1 MKSFGSWFALL
12 LLPLLLA
19 AGCSKLEKNGLYY
32 YYFSNKIYLSERRD
46 LLYIEFIDGISEAEK
61 QAIVQSD
68 ASLHPWTRQGRTFG
82 SETFDG
88 TGGARVAV
96 LQSRGRISG
105 AKFQRFRAMTGV
117 KSLCYMYETE
127 QSSDPFAV
135 SDGFSVQLGVGT
147 TPAQLE
153 ALADQY
159 GCTVRL
165 WGPTGAHDV
174 YFVTVP
180 KSVSM
185 GVVRLSAVFQETHLF
200 GWTSPNFVIF
210 GGLDV

>member
-68 ASLHPWTRQGRTFG
+68 ASL
-82 SETFDG
+82 
-88 TGGARVAV
+88 
-96 LQSRGRISG
+96 QSRGRISG
-105 AKFQRFRAMTGV
+105 AKFQRFRAMAGV

>member
-1 MKSFGSWFALL
+1 MSPRLLGLTMSSFKAD
-12 LLPLLLA
+12 
-19 AGCSKLEKNGLYY
+19 NGV
-32 YYFSNKIYLSERRD
+32 SS
-46 LLYIEFIDGISEAEK
+46 
-61 QAIVQSD
+61 
-68 ASLHPWTRQGRTFG
+68 ASGGQP
-82 SETFDG
+82 
-88 TGGARVAV
+88 GGAILRQPSGQDFLLGGLHIVFEAMQLDGLLFEVVGDVGGAGGAV

-105 AKFQRFRAMTGV
+105 AKFQRFRAMAGV

-165 WGPTGAHDV
+165 WGPTDAHDV